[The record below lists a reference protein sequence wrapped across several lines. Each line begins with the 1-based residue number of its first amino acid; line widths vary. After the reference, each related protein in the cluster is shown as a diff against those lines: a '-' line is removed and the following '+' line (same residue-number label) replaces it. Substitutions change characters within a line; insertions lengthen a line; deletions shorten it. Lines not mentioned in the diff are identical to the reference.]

1 MRSSRSSGRRLTPW
15 AVAADQSGVS
25 LPEILIAAVILGVAI
40 FALSQA
46 IPMGAYGIQEGNQLS
61 TATFLASQRL
71 EQVRNAQWSAT
82 PAVDNLGLSAS
93 STSAPT
99 SGGATTFPDESP
111 IAAPYG
117 AYTRQVRIIDCN
129 VGAGCGGLVKPGM
142 RQATVTVAYTP
153 LTGVGVST
161 TTKSAEVTLIIAQR

>member
-1 MRSSRSSGRRLTPW
+1 MRTAHRRPTLSQ
-15 AVAADQSGVS
+15 ALRDQSGIG
-25 LPEILIAAVILGVAI
+25 LPELLIAAVIVGIAL

-46 IPMGAYGIQEGNQLS
+46 IPMGAYGIQEGNQLT
-61 TATFLASQRL
+61 TATFLANQRM
-71 EQVRNAQWSAT
+71 EQVRNAQWTLT

-99 SGGATTFPDESP
+99 SGGTTTFADETP
-111 IAAPYG
+111 IATPYAG
-117 AYTRQVRIIDCN
+117 YTRRVRIIDCN